1 MRAGGTLD
9 DTMNGREKKK
19 KKKNKRSYDSRDL
32 HASFIVILYNKGPG
46 GFNALAGVRGG
57 FYKELA
63 GRIRLV

>member
-1 MRAGGTLD
+1 MSAGGTLD

-19 KKKNKRSYDSRDL
+19 KNKKSYESRDL
-32 HASFIVILYNKGPG
+32 DASCIVILYNKGPG